1 MGDECSPPC
10 EQALCHWES
19 NRGTHP
25 DRPGS
30 RSAEPASRPSEARL
44 SNGRRP
50 PLFVKPFRRS
60 RSLPRCLVRS
70 NHRAIEYEF
79 GWARKLAAASF
90 LRVRRAR
97 MSPLARTLQH
107 LCSPARDA
115 VRWMHSLP
123 CGDSGR
129 DVIAFLVRRQVS
141 GLHTLLR
148 TTAPGKS
155 AATSGGIDCGLAA
168 PPTPALLVQLDSSNS
183 RLSKPTKPP
192 RKEGEHEGQGHH
204 DPGATDVH

>member
-19 NRGTHP
+19 NRGTYP

-30 RSAEPASRPSEARL
+30 RSGEPPSRPSEASASRMAVALRCSSNPFVVQGRYPDAWYGAIIEPSSTNSVGRENWPPRL
-44 SNGRRP
+44 FFECG
-50 PLFVKPFRRS
+50 
-60 RSLPRCLVRS
+60 
-70 NHRAIEYEF
+70 
-79 GWARKLAAASF
+79 ARGC
-90 LRVRRAR
+90 
-97 MSPLARTLQH
+97 PHLARTLQH

-183 RLSKPTKPP
+183 RLSKPTKT
-192 RKEGEHEGQGHH
+192 
-204 DPGATDVH
+204 AA